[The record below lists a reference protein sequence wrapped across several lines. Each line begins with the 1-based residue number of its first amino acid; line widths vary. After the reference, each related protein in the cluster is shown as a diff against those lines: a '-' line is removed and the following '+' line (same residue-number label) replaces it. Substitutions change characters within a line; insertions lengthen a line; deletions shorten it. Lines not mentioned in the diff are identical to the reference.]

1 MENEAKI
8 YFGAIFFFATHTK
21 VLEKFIENAFYLKK
35 KNSEFQCYALFEAHS
50 YEHIQ
55 DGLLSGEHKQVP
67 TNKTF
72 YFLH

>member
-8 YFGAIFFFATHTK
+8 YFGSNFFATHTK
-21 VLEKFIENAFYLKK
+21 VFEKFTENAFIL
-35 KNSEFQCYALFEAHS
+35 KNSEFQCYALYEAQS

-55 DGLLSGEHKQVP
+55 DGLLSGEHKQVS